1 MSARECTGECGV
13 QLDCKLSEGVYVHHR
28 TRRKYGAPERLAS
41 LLPLLEMASETNSNS
56 APPARN
62 SSSSSSA
69 SYHRSY
75 LPTFQGGQELVTGIA
90 HGKQPRAQ
98 GRLGVHEGA
107 ATGGCRDGSHSASE
121 AGKTPHVPPAAVRE
135 AESVPAAVDQRGA
148 VDKQERRS
156 IVAER
161 PPAKNVRRYS
171 YL

>member
-1 MSARECTGECGV
+1 M
-13 QLDCKLSEGVYVHHR
+13 YVHHR
-28 TRRKYGAPERLAS
+28 TRRKSGAPERLAS

-56 APPARN
+56 APPARY
-62 SSSSSSA
+62 SSSSSA

-98 GRLGVHEGA
+98 GPLGVHEGA
-107 ATGGCRDGSHSASE
+107 APGGCRDGSHSAPE
-121 AGKTPHVPPAAVRE
+121 AGKTPHVPPVAVGE

-161 PPAKNVRRYS
+161 PPAKHVRRYS